1 MPWLL
6 LAQCTSGST
15 LKTQYS
21 LSGFKDGSVPT
32 SPHRQHYPR
41 HLPCSTAWTGF
52 SKQPTPTHFVSLLQ
66 DILQKDINTGHWSFS
81 TGYPDFPDSRL
92 SKSVERYIKNQNIH
106 SQFLDDSSILLNL
119 DAVLNMINPIQPFML
134 LHSPAFGARRVWKV
148 STCSPTW
155 KGTSVGHGEAIAWVR
170 WTKRWN
176 STTQTTRSTSIWHWP
191 KLTKT
196 DRVTCKESKTL
207 RPTKAAKGY

>member
-1 MPWLL
+1 MSVRFYPQNTVLSQRFQRRICAHL
-6 LAQCTSGST
+6 ST
-15 LKTQYS
+15 
-21 LSGFKDGSVPT
+21 PT
-32 SPHRQHYPR
+32 ALPKAY
-41 HLPCSTAWTGF
+41 LPCSTAWTGF

-66 DILQKDINTGHWSFS
+66 DTLQKDINTGHWSFS

-92 SKSVERYIKNQNIH
+92 SKSVERYIKNQDIH

-170 WTKRWN
+170 WKKDGIRPHKLQGAQASGTN
-176 STTQTTRSTSIWHWP
+176 QNWP
-191 KLTKT
+191 RLT
-196 DRVTCKESKTL
+196 EWL
-207 RPTKAAKGY
+207 AKNRRH